1 MDSGSLWLEER
12 SSGLA
17 NVVFLQGWAHDW
29 RIMSRSAANVNRIY
43 VRQGV
48 RRGFGPKLARFLKKS
63 IAGPVTIVGWS
74 LGGFA
79 AVDFAMVY
87 PELVKSLVLVGIRRS
102 YTPEEIQITKD
113 ELTRD
118 RRACLKGFYRRNFL
132 PSQRRD
138 WSVFKADLME
148 SYLNDMDSEH
158 LMAGLDYLA
167 TAQIDK
173 KLLATCPTLIVHGRQ
188 DVIASAEE
196 ASQLAQEANVP
207 VQIIE
212 EASHAAF
219 LHGDFSGILEKWL
232 K

>member
-1 MDSGSLWLEER
+1 MNSDNIWLEEW
-12 SSGLA
+12 SPELA
-17 NVVFLQGWAHDW
+17 NVVFLSGWAHDW
-29 RIMSRSAANVNRIY
+29 RIMSASEADVNRIY
-43 VRQGV
+43 VRQGI
-48 RRGFGPKLARFLKKS
+48 RRGFGPVLAYFLKKS

-113 ELTRD
+113 ELARD
-118 RRACLKGFYRRNFL
+118 RRACLEGFYRRNFL
-132 PSQRRD
+132 PSQRHD
-138 WSVFKADLME
+138 WSVFKAILME
-148 SYLNDMDSEH
+148 AYLNDMDLEH

-173 KLLATCPTLIVHGRQ
+173 KSLSVCPTLIVHGRQ
-188 DVIASAEE
+188 DVIASVEDVSKLANE
-196 ASQLAQEANVP
+196 AKVP

-219 LHGDFSGILEKWL
+219 LHGDFPGILEKWL
-232 K
+232 R